1 MTDPEPSGLGA
12 FAQLRLAASF
22 LTRLPMANVPA
33 APLSSAAAAFP
44 VVGALVGAAS
54 AAIYAGASFAGLP
67 PILAALLAVLA
78 SILATGALH
87 EDGLADFAD
96 ASGARTLEKR
106 LAIMRDS
113 RIGAFGTLA
122 LIFSVGLR
130 ASAIAAIGAPD
141 TVALALIASGA
152 VSRAAIVHA
161 MQALPFAREGGL
173 AQLAGRP
180 RATGARIA
188 LLLGVV
194 AALPLGI
201 LGAALAL
208 AFAAAATL
216 YVCTAA
222 RRLLGG
228 QTGDVLGSVQQ
239 ISEIAILLAIL
250 IAMNFNEG

>member
-1 MTDPEPSGLGA
+1 MTDPESPALGA
-12 FAQLRLAASF
+12 FAKFRLAASF

-33 APLSSAAAAFP
+33 APLASAAAMFP
-44 VVGALVGAAS
+44 VVGALTGAAS
-54 AAIYAGASFAGLP
+54 AAVYAGASFAGLP
-67 PILAALLAVLA
+67 PIVAALLAVLA

-96 ASGARTLEKR
+96 ASGARTPDKR

-130 ASAIAAIGAPD
+130 AAAVASIGAPE
-141 TVALALIASGA
+141 TVAFALMASGA
-152 VSRAAIVHA
+152 VSRAAIVQA
-161 MQALPFAREGGL
+161 MLALPFAREDGM
-173 AQLAGRP
+173 AKLAGRP

-188 LLLGVV
+188 LLLGLL
-194 AALPLGI
+194 AALPLGPI
-201 LGAALAL
+201 GAALAL
-208 AFAAAATL
+208 AFAAAATF
-216 YVCTAA
+216 YVCAAA

-239 ISEIAILLAIL
+239 ASEIAFLLAIL
-250 IAMNFNEG
+250 IFNEG